1 MIHAKQSPSA
11 GGADGLGETSL
22 LGGFDGSEI
31 PPNPAVTQAKIEL
44 LREDIVETIGPMI
57 ASLQAAVAMGHIPN
71 DAGLIF
77 GLRSA
82 AAYWKSIS
90 WSARELQRLRG
101 NEDHPATDPTGGR
114 S

>member
-57 ASLQAAVAMGHIPN
+57 ASLQAAVA
-71 DAGLIF
+71 
-77 GLRSA
+77 
-82 AAYWKSIS
+82 W
-90 WSARELQRLRG
+90 
-101 NEDHPATDPTGGR
+101 ATFPMTPG
-114 S
+114 